1 MGTLPE
7 PIELHI
13 TFDQQTGNV
22 QVTGPLP
29 NKLLCYGMLELAKD
43 VIREFKGQAAPELM
57 IARVIPP
64 NGQPHA

>member
-1 MGTLPE
+1 MAE

-29 NKLLCYGMLELAKD
+29 NKILCYGMLDMAKD
-43 VIREFKGQAAPELM
+43 VIREFKGQAAPELT
-57 IARVIPP
+57 IARMIPP
-64 NGQPHA
+64 NGQPGA